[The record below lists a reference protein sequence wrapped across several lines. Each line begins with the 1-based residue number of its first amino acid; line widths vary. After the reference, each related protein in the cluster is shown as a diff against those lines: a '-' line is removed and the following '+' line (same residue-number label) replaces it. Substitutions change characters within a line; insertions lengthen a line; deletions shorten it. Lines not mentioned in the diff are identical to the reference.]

1 MAQWRDRWVL
11 RVLQGSGS
19 KWSSVH
25 TCHRCPE
32 RRSPA
37 WVKATLHARASKHCE
52 YILRLQKSC
61 CYYHTSAMCCQ
72 RKSAWFTFYRVK
84 DLDAQIGPERQR
96 MVYQNFIKPFL
107 ARNSTTDGTVFCALI
122 FSYSLRKMFWLWV
135 FLTLSF
141 CFKVGCVRSASS
153 IVEWF
158 VQNFQN
164 FSTIASLGDF
174 KTFNNDFTGV
184 SE

>member
-1 MAQWRDRWVL
+1 MAQWRDRCRVM

-37 WVKATLHARASKHCE
+37 WVKPTSHARASKHCE

-122 FSYSLRKMFWLWV
+122 FSYSLRQMFWLWV
-135 FLTLSF
+135 FFFFWLWVFVLKLAVWEVQTAPWNGLCRTSRTSLLSQ
-141 CFKVGCVRSASS
+141 V
-153 IVEWF
+153 
-158 VQNFQN
+158 
-164 FSTIASLGDF
+164 
-174 KTFNNDFTGV
+174 
-184 SE
+184 